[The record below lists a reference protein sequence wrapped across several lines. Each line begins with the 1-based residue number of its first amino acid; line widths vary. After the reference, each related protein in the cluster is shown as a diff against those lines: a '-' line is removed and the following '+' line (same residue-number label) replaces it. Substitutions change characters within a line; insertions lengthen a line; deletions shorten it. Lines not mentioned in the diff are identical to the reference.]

1 LHAAVNER
9 DQTHVQGVDVVGMQ
23 SWEEGGGENDE
34 RVIQS
39 AGGSQL
45 PAETKL
51 QSDDEGMFIFMGLK
65 SYQL

>member
-1 LHAAVNER
+1 
-9 DQTHVQGVDVVGMQ
+9 MQ